1 MMLKLVRV
9 TNAPDYTE
17 GKLYVDGAHECYTIE
32 DTDRF
37 LEERGSEEKIYG
49 KTAIPRGMYPVVISY
64 SQRFKKEIIEIKDV
78 PYFEGIRI
86 HTGNTAGDTDGCI
99 IVGSMN
105 VSYDDG
111 FVGNSKKA
119 YERLHEKV
127 KESIKRGDEV
137 WIEIS

>member
-37 LEERGSEEKIYG
+37 LEERGRSAKIYG

-64 SQRFKKEIIEIKDV
+64 SPRFKKELIEIKDV
-78 PYFEGIRI
+78 PHFEGIRI
-86 HTGNTAGDTDGCI
+86 HTGNTAEDTEGCI

-105 VSYDDG
+105 ESDDDG

-119 YERLHEKV
+119 YEKLHEKV
-127 KESIKRGDEV
+127 EEALEKEDEV
-137 WIEIS
+137 WLEVV

>member
-1 MMLKLVRV
+1 MLKLIRV
-9 TNAPDYTE
+9 TNTPDYTE

-32 DTDRF
+32 DPDRF
-37 LEERGSEEKIYG
+37 LEERGAGAKIYG

-64 SQRFKKEIIEIKDV
+64 SPRFKKELIEIKDV

-86 HTGNTAGDTDGCI
+86 HTGNTAVDTEGCI

-105 VSYDDG
+105 ESDDDG

-119 YERLHEKV
+119 YEKLHEKV
-127 KESIKRGDEV
+127 EEALKRGDEA